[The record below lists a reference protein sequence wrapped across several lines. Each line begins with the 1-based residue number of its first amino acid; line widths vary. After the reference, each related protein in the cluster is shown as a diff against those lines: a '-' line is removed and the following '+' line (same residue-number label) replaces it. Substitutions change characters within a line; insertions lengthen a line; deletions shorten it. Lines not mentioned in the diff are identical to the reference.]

1 MKRSL
6 TDWRRAGGRRQ
17 RTQQPGWASGWAA
30 ATLAAGA
37 LTAVVAVPAPAAFAA
52 PAATAVPADAD
63 PGLKVLLK
71 ASGFFE
77 NKRYDW
83 AAEQYEAFLKNYPA
97 HAEAANARYALALCY
112 YNQNDYPK
120 AVGQLEQ
127 VLKAPKFEQRD
138 EALAVLGHAQLSSG

>member
-6 TDWRRAGGRRQ
+6 TDWRRAGGRRHGARQ
-17 RTQQPGWASGWAA
+17 GKWATGCAA

-37 LTAVVAVPAPAAFAA
+37 LTAAIVVPGPVAIAA

-83 AAEQYEAFLKNYPA
+83 AAEQYEAFLKSYPA

-120 AVGQLEQ
+120 A
-127 VLKAPKFEQRD
+127 
-138 EALAVLGHAQLSSG
+138 